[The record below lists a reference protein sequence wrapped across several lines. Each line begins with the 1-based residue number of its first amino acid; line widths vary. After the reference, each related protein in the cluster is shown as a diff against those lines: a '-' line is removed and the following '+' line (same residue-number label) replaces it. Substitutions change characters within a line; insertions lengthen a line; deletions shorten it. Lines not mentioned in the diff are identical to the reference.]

1 MFYVFSFFFSHIG
14 REACTSLIFYGERE
28 RVVYLY
34 EKKIKRRDKNNILLG
49 FRNGET

>member
-1 MFYVFSFFFSHIG
+1 MFLVFFFSYRWRGLHITHFLW
-14 REACTSLIFYGERE
+14 RERE

-34 EKKIKRRDKNNILLG
+34 EKKIKRRDKNNILVG